1 MIAFILLYFMAAG
14 NLENDKLRIKEY
26 HLKLGERIKALRKLK
41 GYKNHESFAYE
52 HGFARAQFGRYE
64 RGSGI
69 SFSTIIKIAEALDV
83 SLAEFFKDGFE

>member
-1 MIAFILLYFMAAG
+1 MAAED
-14 NLENDKLRIKEY
+14 LEDEKLRIKEY

-69 SFSTIIKIAEALDV
+69 SFSTIVKIAKSLDMT
-83 SLAEFFKDGFE
+83 LAEFFKEGFE